1 MDLKSIAHLARLRF
15 SAEELKVFE
24 AQVADILK
32 FVDELKKVDVSG
44 VEPTSHPLALI
55 NVFREDKVGAHG
67 HAPLRHDEFLKQAP
81 ASRGPFF
88 EVPPIIDAS

>member
-32 FVDELKKVDVSG
+32 FVDELKTVDVSG
-44 VEPTSHPLALI
+44 VEPTSHPLALS
-55 NVFREDKVGAHG
+55 NVFRPDEPHT
-67 HAPLRHDEFLKQAP
+67 PLAQDEFLKTAP